1 MKRMLQGL
9 RFRSMVF
16 PLIETKLEALRF
28 RASIVFKLWVGNLI
42 ISAWQVIGFDRIIAL
57 LLLNA

>member
-1 MKRMLQGL
+1 
-9 RFRSMVF
+9 MVF